1 MLVSFVQSISGKLD
15 LMHLIIMLM
24 MGRREAGQR
33 FIFFFPSLFVCDLGL
48 PSVHVQQA
56 LEDRPSLWL
65 SDVKEWGQM

>member
-1 MLVSFVQSISGKLD
+1 MSFVQSINGKLD

-24 MGRREAGQR
+24 RGRREAGQR
-33 FIFFFPSLFVCDLGL
+33 FIFFPSLLVRDLGL
-48 PSVHVQQA
+48 PSVHVKQA

>member
-1 MLVSFVQSISGKLD
+1 MLVSFVQSINGKLD

-33 FIFFFPSLFVCDLGL
+33 FIFFPSLLVRDLGL
-48 PSVHVQQA
+48 PSVHVKQA

-65 SDVKEWGQM
+65 SDVKEWGQT

>member
-1 MLVSFVQSISGKLD
+1 MLVSFVQSINGKLD
-15 LMHLIIMLM
+15 LMYLIIMLM

-33 FIFFFPSLFVCDLGL
+33 FIFSPSLLVRDLGL
-48 PSVHVQQA
+48 YSVYVHQA